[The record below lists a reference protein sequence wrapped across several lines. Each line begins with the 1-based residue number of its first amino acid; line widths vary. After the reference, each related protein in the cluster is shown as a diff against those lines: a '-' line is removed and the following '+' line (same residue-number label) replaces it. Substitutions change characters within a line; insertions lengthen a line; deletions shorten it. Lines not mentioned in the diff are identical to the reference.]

1 MNTGTNPFAK
11 YDRLSI
17 IVISSV
23 IFAMASITWG
33 TLPFLIGS
41 FSDALSLSPRQ
52 GGFLGTIEQ
61 AGLVTGTLIVYFA
74 RSRLNWHIILLVGA
88 VVALLANQS
97 SLLATSANILLS
109 VRFIVGL
116 GLGTGMALTLYF
128 IGNTSNPDRAYG
140 MMMAIQIFIFSVFA
154 FISPYLITTWGLTGY
169 VSAVSLCVLTI
180 LATLWWLPKHDAA
193 HLAHQSNREAHD
205 KQDPA
210 HPNAGA
216 PEVEHETEQAPKSG
230 KALFGLLSLIAM
242 GFFQIGLF
250 ALFAFLERIGSNS
263 SLSLEF
269 IGATIAIGGGGAGVI
284 GGLAAAALADRLGRV
299 IPLTAALAAALTA
312 VYMLQEGTSAT
323 SFFIGFTMFNLGWY
337 FGVPYFMANI
347 AAHDPADRLVGMTPT
362 VMTLS
367 LAAAP
372 GLASLFIVGDSYASV
387 NLFAAVLVA
396 LAALLILPSARKH
409 EPTA

>member
-1 MNTGTNPFAK
+1 MNTGTKSFAE
-11 YDRLSI
+11 YDRLS
-17 IVISSV
+17 VIAIGSV
-23 IFAMASITWG
+23 IFAMAGITWG

-61 AGLVTGTLIVYFA
+61 AGLVTGTLIVYFV

-88 VVALLANQS
+88 VVALLANQF
-97 SLLATSANILLS
+97 SLLATSANMLLS
-109 VRFIVGL
+109 VRFIVGV
-116 GLGTGMALTLYF
+116 GLGTGMALTMYF

-154 FISPYLITTWGLTGY
+154 FVSPYLITTWGLAGY
-169 VSAVSLCVLTI
+169 VSAVSVCVLVI
-180 LATLWWLPKHDAA
+180 LATLWWLPKRDAA
-193 HLAHQSNREAHD
+193 HLDAE
-205 KQDPA
+205 
-210 HPNAGA
+210 A
-216 PEVEHETEQAPKSG
+216 PEIEHEPERAPKSG

-242 GFFQIGLF
+242 AFFQIGLF

-263 SLSLEF
+263 ALSLEF
-269 IGATIAIGGGGAGVI
+269 IGTTIAIGGGGAGVI

-312 VYMLQEGTSAT
+312 VYMLQEGASAT
-323 SFFIGFTMFNLGWY
+323 SFFIAFTIFNLGWY

-347 AAHDPADRLVGMTPT
+347 AAHDPADKLVGMTPT

-372 GLASLFIVGDSYASV
+372 GLASLFIVGDSYSSV
-387 NLFAAVLVA
+387 NIFAAVLVA
-396 LAALLILPSARKH
+396 MAALLILPSARKH
-409 EPTA
+409 NAN